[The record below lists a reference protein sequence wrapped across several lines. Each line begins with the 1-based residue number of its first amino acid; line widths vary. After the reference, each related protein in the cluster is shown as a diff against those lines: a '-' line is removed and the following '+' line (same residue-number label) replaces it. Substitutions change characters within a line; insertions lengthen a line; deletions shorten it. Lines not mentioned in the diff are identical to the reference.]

1 MGCFS
6 SWVISKRGKHN
17 DNEVLCGFV
26 LLFHLGRFRSQRS
39 GTINRIRATD
49 SKPAAAADTSTTSA
63 KNATD
68 SAPDTKPEGKFKGR
82 IPNGWSKLKLTD
94 LQKQEIYKIDETY
107 KQQIEAAKK
116 TIS

>member
-1 MGCFS
+1 MTTKYCAG
-6 SWVISKRGKHN
+6 
-17 DNEVLCGFV
+17 
-26 LLFHLGRFRSQRS
+26 LFFCSILAVSVANAADDKS
-39 GTINRIRATD
+39 DKATD
-49 SKPAAAADTSTTSA
+49 SKPAVADTSTAPA

-68 SAPDTKPEGKFKGR
+68 SVPDAKPEGKLKGR

-116 TIS
+116 TSSRSYGEA